1 MKSIFAL
8 CFLMMLS
15 SVSFAKDWKVA
26 VLYWSMKIDGQVAMR
41 KGLEEQVEIYNKENK
56 GKNSIVLVPYVA
68 GEGRKGIE
76 NQATQMQQALKEKP
90 DVIII
95 QPTDNSTLASS
106 LQEANSLKIPV
117 IAYDQYIVNGELTAF
132 ITSANYNAG
141 QDNGEYVTSLFK
153 SDQVIKIAVFEY
165 PAVSSTTERVDGFF
179 DSLRAQNTRFKVV
192 GVYQAVDPDSGRTA
206 VKKFLKD
213 FPDKGSVD
221 VVFTVNDGG
230 GLEIVKE
237 LQAKKRTEIKH
248 VTFDGDPASVEN
260 IKEGKSTV
268 IDSAQFCGELGRET
282 ARSLIR
288 VMSGKPVEKKIRVP
302 TFPITKKNLSEYP
315 GWMGVPKAP
324 VAKKVEPTRSAVIP
338 REEFDRNQKRIL
350 RIGTTPLCPY
360 ICEKSP
366 GVWTGYV
373 FEILGEVARDLG
385 VELRLENVVTT
396 RLKQGLENRKLDYI
410 IAPEYLVRY
419 MDDIMVVGPQL
430 GVNYTGAM
438 LSKNTKAPNVIDRYS
453 LEKMRIIYSDFGMQ
467 DGRIEAEFTGLKMN
481 KLSGS
486 DVVERMFRIVAQKRM
501 DVALGDY
508 NVLRYYQLRDKGQFT
523 LYPTSITGFSFL
535 VLVGLK
541 KNPQVHLLGDG
552 LNEWF
557 KQSRKNTHLQEILG
571 RYNLTD
577 WNMLTRD

>member
-1 MKSIFAL
+1 
-8 CFLMMLS
+8 MLVS

-26 VLYWSMKIDGQVAMR
+26 VLYWSMKIEGQVAMR
-41 KGLEEQVEIYNKENK
+41 KGLEEQVQLYNKENK
-56 GKNSIVLVPYVA
+56 GKSSIALIPYVA

-76 NQATQMQQALKEKP
+76 NQATQMQQALKDKP
-90 DVIII
+90 DVIVI
-95 QPTDNSTLASS
+95 QPTDNSTLAAS
-106 LQEANSLKIPV
+106 LQEANTLKIPV

-132 ITSANYNAG
+132 ITSANYRAG
-141 QDNGEYVTSLFK
+141 QDNGEFITSQFK
-153 SDQVIKIAVFEY
+153 PDQRIRIAVFEY

-179 DSLRAQNTRFKVV
+179 DSLRAQNAKFKVV
-192 GVYQAVDPDSGRTA
+192 GVYQAVDPESGRLA

-213 FPDKGSVD
+213 FPEKNSVD

-248 VTFDGDPASVEN
+248 VTFDGDPASVDN
-260 IKEGKSTV
+260 IRGGRSTV

-282 ARSLIR
+282 ARTLAKVI
-288 VMSGKPVEKKIRVP
+288 SGKSVERKIRVP
-302 TFPITKKNLSEYP
+302 TFPITKKTLSDYP
-315 GWMGVPKAP
+315 GWMGVPKPEAG
-324 VAKKVEPTRSAVIP
+324 KKSERSRTTIVP
-338 REEFDRNQKRIL
+338 REEFDRNQKRII

-366 GVWTGYV
+366 GVWTGYL
-373 FEILGEVARDLG
+373 FEILGEVSRDLG

-396 RLKQGLENRKLDYI
+396 RLKQGLETRKLDYI

-419 MDDIMVVGPQL
+419 MDDVLVVGPQL
-430 GVNYTGAM
+430 GVNYTGA
-438 LSKNTKAPNVIDRYS
+438 LLPKDKKAPHIIDSQS
-453 LEKMRIIYSDFGMQ
+453 LENQKIIYSDFGLQ
-467 DGRIEAEFTGLKMN
+467 DGRIEAEFTGHKIN

-508 NVLRYYQLRDKGQFT
+508 NVLRYYQVRDKGQFT

-541 KNPQVHLLGDG
+541 KNPQVNLLGDG
-552 LNEWF
+552 LNDWF
-557 KQSRKNTHLQEILG
+557 VQSRKNSHLQEILG

-577 WNMLTRD
+577 WSILTRD

>member
-1 MKSIFAL
+1 MRFIFAL
-8 CFLMMLS
+8 CLLMLVS

-26 VLYWSMKIDGQVAMR
+26 VLYWSMKIEGQVAMR
-41 KGLEEQVEIYNKENK
+41 KGLEEQVQIYNKENK
-56 GKNSIVLVPYVA
+56 GKSSINLIPFVA

-76 NQATQMQQALKEKP
+76 NQAAQMQQALKEKP
-90 DVIII
+90 DVIVI

-132 ITSANYNAG
+132 ITSANYRAG
-141 QDNGEYVTSLFK
+141 QDNGEFTSQFK
-153 SDQVIKIAVFEY
+153 PDQRIRIAVFEY

-179 DSLRAQNTRFKVV
+179 DSLRAQNAKFKVV
-192 GVYQAVDPDSGRTA
+192 GVYQAVDPESGRLA

-213 FPDKGSVD
+213 FPDKNSVD

-248 VTFDGDPASVEN
+248 VTFDGDPASVDN
-260 IKEGKSTV
+260 IRAGRSTV

-282 ARSLIR
+282 ARTLVKVI
-288 VMSGKPVEKKIRVP
+288 SGRSVERKIRVP
-302 TFPITKKNLSEYP
+302 TFPITKKTLNDYP
-315 GWMGVPKAP
+315 GWMGVPKPEA
-324 VAKKVEPTRSAVIP
+324 AKKADRARPTIVP
-338 REEFDRNQKRIL
+338 REEFDRNQKRII

-366 GVWTGYV
+366 GVWTGYL
-373 FEILGEVARDLG
+373 FEILGEVSRDLG

-396 RLKQGLENRKLDYI
+396 RLKQGLETRKLDYI

-419 MDDIMVVGPQL
+419 MDDVLVVGPQL
-430 GVNYTGAM
+430 GVNYTGA
-438 LSKNTKAPNVIDRYS
+438 LFAKDKKTPHIIDNQS
-453 LEKMRIIYSDFGMQ
+453 LENQKIIYSDFGLQ
-467 DGRIEAEFTGLKMN
+467 DGRIEAEFTGHKIN

-508 NVLRYYQLRDKGQFT
+508 NVLRYYQVRDKGQFT

-541 KNPQVHLLGDG
+541 KNPQVNLLGDG
-552 LNEWF
+552 LNDWF
-557 KQSRKNTHLQEILG
+557 VQSRKNTHLQEILG

-577 WNMLTRD
+577 WSILTRD